1 MEKLFFCFFLF
12 SVPIIIKASR
22 DPFIGAPISNASST
36 QKLEVEKILK
46 NLNKLAVKSIQSPDG
61 DIIDCVDVLKQPAF
75 DHPKLKDHKIQM
87 RPSSYPEG
95 IIFEQSDESSESIP
109 QLWQQNG
116 TCPEGTVP
124 IRRTREEDILRASSL
139 QRFGKKNPKN
149 IPMAPQVVGNAG
161 HEYAIAYTKG
171 DRYYGAQAH
180 MNAWKPNVQ
189 QRDEFSISQLW
200 VINIDDSNNLN
211 TIEAGWTVNPDL
223 YGDYRTRLFTYWT
236 SDSYRDTGCYNLL
249 CSGFVQLNA
258 GVSVGATIWPL
269 SFFGNTKSQFVIK
282 ILIWKD
288 KLNGDWWMQYG
299 DKVMGYWPSSIFT
312 HLSGSASLIEWGGE
326 ITNSESNG
334 QHTRTQMGS
343 GHFPSEGFG
352 KASYFNNIKIVN
364 GNNQIVPPRY
374 IDPYID
380 NSNCYSLQTGSSHN
394 WGTFIYYGGPGRNPS
409 CP

>member
-211 TIEAGWTVNPDL
+211 TIEAGWT
-223 YGDYRTRLFTYWT
+223 
-236 SDSYRDTGCYNLL
+236 
-249 CSGFVQLNA
+249 
-258 GVSVGATIWPL
+258 
-269 SFFGNTKSQFVIK
+269 
-282 ILIWKD
+282 D